1 MAASTAGPVTE
12 QDRKDRSC
20 LTSQIETKPCGTHA
34 MEMPR
39 EHTQA
44 DASESRYTVLHICTS
59 ENAHKMGCR
68 GKLCDTLHKDS
79 HRATPTKACS
89 SSAPRA
95 SRALQGPGRRC
106 TNAARRANPC
116 KTAPASC
123 RRPGTRTGQRRGR
136 HPTPGDPA
144 LWTRAKQKRKFGQK
158 GRLTKEKKREGT
170 FFYRNISGERIIL
183 YYNFI

>member
-1 MAASTAGPVTE
+1 MAASTAGLVTE
-12 QDRKDRSC
+12 QDTKDRSC

-44 DASESRYTVLHICTS
+44 DASESRYTVSHICTS

-123 RRPGTRTGQRRGR
+123 RLPGTRTGRRRGR

-144 LWTRAKQKRKFGQK
+144 SWTRVKTKAQIWAKGPPD
-158 GRLTKEKKREGT
+158 KKK
-170 FFYRNISGERIIL
+170 NERG
-183 YYNFI
+183 NFLLQEYFRR